1 VQFSSCNKLSSGVV
15 STVYQISVAKVKA
28 ERDRHCI
35 AEIRQ
40 RSFSLFLAV
49 IGTLSLEMAV
59 ALKTVSSFG
68 RLASVS
74 GASAR
79 VWCGI
84 EASRISQAN
93 ASFFKD
99 QESSFSKSK
108 NSAGFSQST
117 DLPARCQAA
126 VVACPLPTRQAV
138 EVLERPIELEK
149 LLPAPEALR
158 TAEAIEQHAAPLPR
172 SFLVESVNG
181 NLVECSSRGSRP
193 LYTIVLAEFQ
203 MRYMSQTEVVVE
215 EDHSAVKTAFEAALA
230 TAPDDARLVS
240 EFAMFTWKALGDLD
254 AAEELYNKAVALA
267 PHDAD
272 IQASHALFLWQ
283 CDE

>member
-1 VQFSSCNKLSSGVV
+1 MRL
-15 STVYQISVAKVKA
+15 
-28 ERDRHCI
+28 
-35 AEIRQ
+35 
-40 RSFSLFLAV
+40 
-49 IGTLSLEMAV
+49 IGALSLDMAV
-59 ALKTVSSFG
+59 LLKTVSSFG
-68 RLASVS
+68 RLASTS

-99 QESSFSKSK
+99 QEASFANSKS
-108 NSAGFSQST
+108 SAGYSQSSA

-126 VVACPLPTRQAV
+126 LAACPSPTRLAV
-138 EVLERPIELEK
+138 ETVERPIEVAK
-149 LLPAPEALR
+149 PDARPE
-158 TAEAIEQHAAPLPR
+158 TIEQHAAPLPR
-172 SFLVESVNG
+172 SFLAESVSG
-181 NLVECSSRGSRP
+181 NLVECSGRGSRP
-193 LYTIVLAEFQ
+193 LYANVLADFQ
-203 MRYMSQTEVVVE
+203 LRYAGTTPVVVE
-215 EDHSAVKTAFEAALA
+215 EDRSAVNMAFQAALA
-230 TAPDDARLVS
+230 TSPDDAKLVS

-254 AAEELYNKAVALA
+254 AAEELYDRAVALA